1 VFHVADS
8 ILTST
13 KKMLDVPEEVE
24 DFDLVITT
32 HINSVF
38 MILSQ
43 LGIGPATGFAIE
55 DDSTTWDAF
64 LGDDLLKNSVR
75 TYMYL
80 RVKYLFDPPTTSYLQ
95 DAVKQQITEL
105 EFRLNVLWETTG
117 WVDPTPPSAIETPC
131 W

>member
-1 VFHVADS
+1 MAENS

-13 KKMLDVPEEVE
+13 KIMLDVPEDVT
-24 DFDLVITT
+24 DFDLVIIT
-32 HINSVF
+32 HINSIF

-43 LGIGPATGFAIE
+43 LGIGPKTGFAIE

-64 LGDDLLKNSVR
+64 LGDDLLLNAVR

-95 DAVKQQITEL
+95 DAVKQQIAEL
-105 EFRLNVLWETTG
+105 DFRLNVLWETTG
-117 WVDPTPPSAIETPC
+117 WVDPTPPTETPC
-131 W
+131 YW